1 MNLRVAGLTNS
12 TKMVF
17 NDQGIQEEDLKTLQN
32 GEPSTPHKFAEEIIN
47 RNLRNSIFVD
57 VTANAKVVDI
67 YEDLLKK
74 V

>member
-1 MNLRVAGLTNS
+1 MIKAY
-12 TKMVF
+12 
-17 NDQGIQEEDLKTLQN
+17 QEEEFKDALHN

-47 RNLRNSIFVD
+47 RNLRNSVFVD